1 MRWSRKW
8 ASCANCRTQLRALAT
23 RGSWPGSSGCAAPGK
38 RAIACK
44 RGGWGRCCTHSNPG
58 LMHLWLKTMH
68 DWPLQE
74 LRRAYDDERRANDD
88 LARDADRDRQ
98 TIDDLKA
105 R

>member
-1 MRWSRKW
+1 
-8 ASCANCRTQLRALAT
+8 
-23 RGSWPGSSGCAAPGK
+23 
-38 RAIACK
+38 
-44 RGGWGRCCTHSNPG
+44 
-58 LMHLWLKTMH
+58 MHLWLKTMH